1 MAPLSFTKLFSQRS
15 SSAST
20 TSSQARSSFDAFEPE
35 SYVIALPS
43 IRSTSN
49 SLTPISSASSSGS
62 AQGAAELLDDENLAW
77 GRPSRSRGK
86 HSHGGRVRW

>member
-15 SSAST
+15 SSVSA
-20 TSSQARSSFDAFEPE
+20 TSSQAPSSFGAFEPE

-49 SLTPISSASSSGS
+49 SLTPVSSASSSGS
-62 AQGAAELLDDENLAW
+62 VGVAEMLDDENLAW